1 MRKTTTHSAILV
13 IALLAARLAWAGT
26 AEDRDR
32 QAARTATRQ
41 ATAAYNLGHYDE
53 AASLYEEAY
62 RLVPDPILLYN
73 LGQSYR
79 QANKLDKSLT
89 AYRSYLRT
97 APEEA
102 PNRGRVE
109 NWIRELEQTISLQ
122 AKAAALKAAQ
132 EKETQARVPP
142 ASVAPV
148 PPEPQMAPVP
158 PAKAAPEALAPVL
171 PAPTPKFAPELGGQ
185 PASQPVAASQG
196 WWLGRTWT
204 WIAAGSTVLLAAGAV
219 AADLSMYAKIASST
233 SYPCGAGK
241 YCYSSSDADAINS
254 RMVAAEVLA
263 GVAAA
268 AAVTTIVL
276 FFVEGR
282 PVSVAPVAGG
292 MTGAVARVGF

>member
-1 MRKTTTHSAILV
+1 MRKTTMHSAILV
-13 IALLAARLAWAGT
+13 IALLATRLAWAGT

-32 QAARTATRQ
+32 QAARIATRQ

-97 APEEA
+97 AAEYA

-109 NWIRELEQTISLQ
+109 NWIRELEQTMSLQ

-132 EKETQARVPP
+132 EKEAQARTAP
-142 ASVAPV
+142 VAPV
-148 PPEPQMAPVP
+148 APEPKLAPVP
-158 PAKAAPEALAPVL
+158 PAKAAPEALAPVV
-171 PAPTPKFAPELGGQ
+171 PAPKLAPERGGQ
-185 PASQPVAASQG
+185 PAPPPVAASQG

-204 WIAAGSTVLLAAGAV
+204 WIAAGSTVLLAGGAV

-233 SYPCGAGK
+233 SSPCGAGK

-268 AAVTTIVL
+268 AALTTIVL

-282 PVSVAPVAGG
+282 PVSVAPVVGG
-292 MTGAVARVGF
+292 MTGAVATVGF

>member
-1 MRKTTTHSAILV
+1 MRKTTARSAILL
-13 IALLAARLAWAGT
+13 IALLATRLAWAGT

-109 NWIRELEQTISLQ
+109 NWVRELEQTMSLQ

-132 EKETQARVPP
+132 EKEAQARAAP
-142 ASVAPV
+142 VAPA
-148 PPEPQMAPVP
+148 PPELQIAPVP
-158 PAKAAPEALAPVL
+158 PAKTAAEPLAPVVPA
-171 PAPTPKFAPELGGQ
+171 PAPTPELGGQ
-185 PASQPVAASQG
+185 PAPPPVAASQG

-204 WIAAGSTVLLAAGAV
+204 WIAAGSTLLLAGGAI
-219 AADLSMYAKIASST
+219 AADLSMYAKIASSR
-233 SYPCGAGK
+233 SHPCGADQ
-241 YCYSSSDADAINS
+241 YCYSPGDADAINT
-254 RMVAAEVLA
+254 RMVTAEVLA

-282 PVSVAPVAGG
+282 PVSVAPVVGG
-292 MTGAVARVGF
+292 MTGAVAWVGF